1 MAAGGTTTL
10 SARFVH
16 HSLEHY
22 LEQIHALVELNE
34 RRNEM
39 TATSETT
46 EAPYYDPWD
55 VDLNADPY
63 PMFKRLRD
71 EAPLYYNAEHDFY
84 ALSRFDDVNR
94 ALVDHQTF
102 SSARGVVIEILKAD
116 IEIPPGTLIFED
128 PPIHDIRRN
137 LLSRAFTPRKMNAIE
152 PLIREFTARC
162 LDPLVGGDQIDFVKH
177 LGAVMPLRVVG
188 MLFGIPEHFQ
198 KLVIDQADNIRTER
212 GEKLDHSE
220 GMTDGQVFAEFID
233 WRMANPSDDLT
244 SELLEVEFEDETG
257 TTRRLHRDELLML
270 MNVVSVAGAETTT
283 RLIGWSGKLLSDHPD
298 QRRRLAADRS
308 LLPGAIEEILRYEPP
323 ALQAAR
329 YVTRDVE
336 YYGQTVPEGS
346 AMLTLIGAANRDDQR
361 FGADAENFDVTR
373 APRQHVTFG
382 VGAHYCLGNAL
393 ARLEGRI
400 ALDEMLNRF
409 PDWEVDLD
417 NAVFSSSSAVRGWDS
432 MPARIELVGC
442 QSRRATLVR
451 SDARNSRVRA
461 AGCSRAWRR
470 GRRVRPAPRG
480 R

>member
-1 MAAGGTTTL
+1 MTVDAA
-10 SARFVH
+10 SAV
-16 HSLEHY
+16 
-22 LEQIHALVELNE
+22 
-34 RRNEM
+34 
-39 TATSETT
+39 
-46 EAPYYDPWD
+46 YYDPWD
-55 VDLNADPY
+55 VALNADPY

-71 EAPLYYNAEHDFY
+71 NAPLYYNEEHDFY

-102 SSARGVVIEILKAD
+102 SSAKGVVIEILKAD
-116 IEIPPGTLIFED
+116 IDIPPGTMIFED

-137 LLSRAFTPRKMNAIE
+137 LLSRAFTPRKMNAID

-162 LDPLVGGDQIDFVKH
+162 LDPLVGGHQIDFVKH

-198 KLVIDQADNIRTER
+198 KLVLDQADNIRTER

-220 GMTDGQVFAEFID
+220 GMTDGQVFSEFID

-244 SELLEVEFEDETG
+244 SELLEVQFEDETG

-298 QRRRLAADRS
+298 QRRQLAADRS
-308 LLPGAIEEILRYEPP
+308 LIPGALEEILRFEPP

-329 YVTRDVE
+329 YVTRDVD

-346 AMLTLIGAANRDDQR
+346 AMLTLIGAANRDDTR
-361 FGADAENFDVTR
+361 FGADAESFNVTR
-373 APRQHVTFG
+373 PPRQHVTFG

-400 ALDEMLNRF
+400 ALDEILNRF
-409 PDWEVDLD
+409 PDWEVDID
-417 NAVFSSSSAVRGWDS
+417 EAVFSSSSAVRGWDS
-432 MPARIELVGC
+432 MPARI
-442 QSRRATLVR
+442 
-451 SDARNSRVRA
+451 
-461 AGCSRAWRR
+461 
-470 GRRVRPAPRG
+470 
-480 R
+480 

>member
-1 MAAGGTTTL
+1 VTTMD
-10 SARFVH
+10 SR
-16 HSLEHY
+16 
-22 LEQIHALVELNE
+22 
-34 RRNEM
+34 
-39 TATSETT
+39 TSDV
-46 EAPYYDPWD
+46 YYDPWD

-71 EAPLYYNAEHDFY
+71 NAPLYYNAEHDFY

-102 SSARGVVIEILKAD
+102 SSAKGVVIEILKAD

-152 PLIREFTARC
+152 PLIREYTARC

-177 LGAVMPLRVVG
+177 LGSVMPLRVVG

-198 KLVIDQADNIRTER
+198 KLVIDEADNIRTER

-233 WRMANPSDDLT
+233 WRVANPSDDLT

-257 TTRRLHRDELLML
+257 TIRRLHRDELLML

-298 QRRRLAADRS
+298 QRRLLAADRS
-308 LLPGAIEEILRYEPP
+308 LIPGAIEEILRFEPP

-329 YVTRDVE
+329 YVTRDVD
-336 YYGQTVPEGS
+336 YYGQTVPAGS
-346 AMLTLIGAANRDDQR
+346 AMLTLIGAANRDDVR
-361 FGADAENFDVTR
+361 FGPDAEYFNITR
-373 APRQHVTFG
+373 PPRQHVTFG

-400 ALDEMLNRF
+400 ALDEILNRF

-417 NAVFSSSSAVRGWDS
+417 AAVFSSSSAVRGWDS
-432 MPARIELVGC
+432 MPARV
-442 QSRRATLVR
+442 
-451 SDARNSRVRA
+451 
-461 AGCSRAWRR
+461 
-470 GRRVRPAPRG
+470 
-480 R
+480 